1 MKMRIS
7 RRTLLAGCSAVAA
20 FPAFASAWPTRP
32 VTLIHGFPAGGPADT
47 LSRILADGLSRHLG
61 QKVVVEA
68 RPGATGTTA
77 GGFVARAQPDG
88 YTLMALPATYPTTAA
103 MLQSLPY
110 RPVDDFT
117 FISTS
122 AEYPLVLV
130 AHPESGIYSIADVM
144 KRAHSQSAP
153 LLYGTAGVGSLM
165 HLAMELFAIKTDI
178 KLQHVPYQ
186 GGLAALN
193 DLFGRR
199 TDLVLDPP
207 GTLIQF
213 VRAQKLRAIAV
224 TGERRFE
231 ALPEVPTMIESGV
244 LGFNVIGYGGI
255 VAPRGLP
262 QDIASRIHEA
272 LAAALSEPE
281 IAQKLK
287 NIGNEPKLMSPEQF
301 KARVAADIDQWKRVV
316 ADAKIAR
323 I

>member
-1 MKMRIS
+1 MRSIS
-7 RRTLLAGCSAVAA
+7 RRTVLAGCSALVAY
-20 FPAFASAWPTRP
+20 PAFAAPWPARS
-32 VTLIHGFPAGGPADT
+32 VTLVHGFPAGGPADT

-61 QKVVVEA
+61 QKVIVEA
-68 RPGATGTTA
+68 KPGATGTTA

-117 FISTS
+117 FISTT
-122 AEYPLVLV
+122 AEYPLILV
-130 AHPESGIYSIADVM
+130 AHPDSGIHGVSDVIA
-144 KRAHSQSAP
+144 RARSQSAP

-165 HLAMELFAIKTDI
+165 HLGMELFALKADV

-193 DLFGRR
+193 DLLGRR

-213 VRAQKLRAIAV
+213 VRAQKLRAVAV
-224 TGERRFE
+224 TGERRFA
-231 ALPEVPTMIESGV
+231 ALPDVPTMMESGISD
-244 LGFNVIGYGGI
+244 FAIMGYGGI
-255 VAPRGLP
+255 VGPRGLP
-262 QDIASRIHEA
+262 QDVAGRIHAA
-272 LAAALSEPE
+272 LAATLAEPE

-287 NIGNEPKLMSPEQF
+287 NIGNEPKLMPAEAF
-301 KARVAADIDQWKRVV
+301 KARIAADIERWKRVV
-316 ADAKIAR
+316 VEAKIAR